1 MTIVSAKAEL
11 GRAAGLAWI
20 SQRVSEAE
28 GLSRYRLAREVCERF
43 DWRDARG
50 RLKEMACRK
59 ELVRLERSGALVL
72 PAARP
77 VSWPAVRE
85 VAAPAAPKFCG
96 RLCDL
101 EGVELQVVA
110 GGTDGSRHWNG
121 LMQAYHPLGS
131 GPLCGAQLRYLIVC
145 RRLGVIGGLSVSAP
159 AWRLSARDDWLG
171 WSDERRG
178 EQLSGIVCNSRFLIV
193 PGVVVKNLASHALGL
208 LARRIVADWRRRY
221 GIAPW
226 LMETYVEA
234 TRSGTVYRAANWIE
248 VGLTAG
254 RGRQDDG
261 HACAVPAKR
270 VFLRVLDAAALK
282 RLCGK
287 PQPTAAGWVHR
298 EFGGARLGD
307 RRLERRLLE
316 IAGAFAAQPMAAIP
330 QACGSWP
337 ATKAAYRFFDHERTT
352 MDRLLEPHRSATVER
367 MRREP
372 IVLVVQDTTSLA
384 YPGRPDMQGIGP
396 IGSWANGPKGLLLHN
411 TMAFRPDGLALGL
424 LDVQCWRRTR
434 FGIKKQRQA
443 KAIADKESAKWLRP
457 LAAVEQAA
465 RRCPDSRLV
474 TVCDREADIYELFE
488 LAHREG
494 HELLVRATQ
503 DRGLLHD
510 DDNGGGDN
518 DNGDGDDGGKGAGRL
533 RAHMASL
540 PPAAEVELAVPRHA
554 KQPARTAR
562 MAVRFAHLTLAAP
575 SKKKKLPPL
584 PMTVVWSSEIEPPAG
599 INKPLQWMLLS
610 NRPVEDLEQAL
621 ERLRWY
627 ACRWNIEVFHRTLK
641 SGCKIEQRQLGTAD
655 RLEACLA
662 IDMVVAWRI
671 QHLTWF
677 GRAVPNVP
685 CTVAFDDDQWKAIVV
700 FKTRKPPPQQP
711 PTLRQ
716 MIVLVATLGGFIARK
731 SDGDPGP
738 KSLWIGL
745 QRMDDITAMYQST
758 VAAFRNRPP

>member
-11 GRAAGLAWI
+11 GSAPGLAWI
-20 SQRVSEAE
+20 SRRVSEAE

-43 DWRDARG
+43 DWRDATG

-72 PAARP
+72 PAARV
-77 VSWPAVRE
+77 VSWQARE
-85 VAAPAAPKFCG
+85 GAAPEAVEFCG
-96 RLCDL
+96 ALCDL
-101 EGVELQVVA
+101 DGVELRMVV
-110 GGTDGSRHWNG
+110 GGTAGSGQWNR

-131 GPLCGAQLRYLIVC
+131 GPLCGAQLRYLIVS
-145 RRLGVIGGLSVSAP
+145 RRLGVIGGLAVSAP
-159 AWRLSARDDWLG
+159 AWRLGARDEWLG

-208 LARRIVADWRRRY
+208 LTRRIVADWRARY
-221 GIAPW
+221 GVAPW

-234 TRSGTVYRAANWIE
+234 THSGTVYRAANWLE

-254 RGRQDDG
+254 RGRQDGG
-261 HACAVPAKR
+261 HARAVPAKR

-282 RLCGK
+282 RQCGTR
-287 PQPTAAGWVHR
+287 PAGVAGWVHR
-298 EFGGARLGD
+298 EFAGAKLGD

-316 IAGAFAAQPMAAIP
+316 IAGAFGARPTAAIP
-330 QACGSWP
+330 QACRSW
-337 ATKAAYRFFDHERTT
+337 AAIKAAYRFFDHRSTT
-352 MDRLLEPHRSATVER
+352 MQSLLEPHRTATIER

-372 IVLVVQDTTSLA
+372 VVLVVQDTTSLNYSA
-384 YPGRPDMQGIGP
+384 RAEMQGIGP
-396 IGSWANGPKGLLLHN
+396 IGSKADGGPHGLLLHN

-424 LDVQCWRRTR
+424 LDVQCWRREK
-434 FGIKKQRQA
+434 FGVKKQRQS
-443 KAIADKESAKWLRP
+443 KPIADKESAKWLRP

-465 RRCPDSRLV
+465 GRCPNSRLV

-488 LAHREG
+488 LAHRQG
-494 HELLVRATQ
+494 HELLVRAMQ
-503 DRGLLHD
+503 DRTLHD
-510 DDNGGGDN
+510 GGGQ
-518 DNGDGDDGGKGAGRL
+518 L
-533 RAHMASL
+533 WPHMESL

-562 MAVRFAHLTLAAP
+562 MAVRFAALTLAP
-575 SKKKKLPPL
+575 PKKKKNLPPL
-584 PMTVVWSSEIEPPAG
+584 PMTVVWSSEIDPPPG
-599 INKPLQWMLLS
+599 VTPLQWVLLS
-610 NRPVEDLEQAL
+610 NRPVDALGQAL
-621 ERLRWY
+621 ERLQWY

-641 SGCKIEQRQLGTAD
+641 SGCKIEERQLGTAD

-671 QHLTWF
+671 QHLVWF
-677 GRAVPNVP
+677 GRAVPEMP
-685 CTVAFDDDQWKAIVV
+685 CTVAFDDDQWKALVV
-700 FKTRKPPPQQP
+700 FKTKKPPPPQP
-711 PTLRQ
+711 LTLRQ

-731 SDGDPGP
+731 HDGEPGTQT
-738 KSLWIGL
+738 LWIGL
-745 QRMDDITAMYQST
+745 QRMDDITAMYQSA

>member
-1 MTIVSAKAEL
+1 MTSVSAKAAL
-11 GRAAGLAWI
+11 RGGAGLAWI
-20 SQRVSEAE
+20 SHRVSEAE
-28 GLSRYRLAREVCERF
+28 GLSRYRLAREACERF
-43 DWRDARG
+43 DWRDATG

-59 ELVRLERSGALVL
+59 ELVRLERRGALVL

-77 VSWPAVRE
+77 VPWRASEQAVE
-85 VAAPAAPKFCG
+85 DAAPAPQFCG
-96 RLCDL
+96 KLC
-101 EGVELQVVA
+101 ELGEIELRVVA
-110 GGTDGSRHWNG
+110 SGSAESGQWNR
-121 LMQAYHPLGS
+121 LMQAWHPLGS

-145 RRLGVIGGLSVSAP
+145 RRLGPIGGLSVSAP

-171 WSDERRG
+171 WSDEKRG
-178 EQLSGIVCNSRFLIV
+178 EELSGIVCNSRFLIV

-208 LARRIVADWRRRY
+208 LARRIVADWHRRY

-234 TRSGTVYRAANWIE
+234 TRSGTVYRAANWTE

-270 VFLRVLDAAALK
+270 VFLRVLDPAALK

-287 PQPTAAGWVHR
+287 RPVAVAGWVHR
-298 EFGGARLGD
+298 EFAGARLGD
-307 RRLERRLLE
+307 RRLERRLIE
-316 IAGAFAAQPMAAIP
+316 IAGAFAVRPTGAIP
-330 QACGSWP
+330 QACGSWA

-352 MDRLLEPHRSATVER
+352 MDRLLEPHRGATVER

-372 IVLVVQDTTSLA
+372 VVLLVQDTTSLNYA
-384 YPGRPDMQGIGP
+384 GRPDMQGIGP
-396 IGSWANGPKGLLLHN
+396 IGSWANGPRGLLLHN

-465 RRCPDSRLV
+465 RHCPNSRLV
-474 TVCDREADIYELFE
+474 TVCDREADIYEFFE

-494 HELLVRATQ
+494 RELLVRATQ

-510 DDNGGGDN
+510 DDDK
-518 DNGDGDDGGKGAGRL
+518 DDGGKGASRL
-533 RAHMASL
+533 RAYMASL

-554 KQPARTAR
+554 GQPARTAR
-562 MAVRFAHLTLAAP
+562 MAVRFAHLTLAP
-575 SKKKKLPPL
+575 PGKKKNLPPL
-584 PMTVVWSSEIEPPAG
+584 PMTVVWSCEIDPPAG
-599 INKPLQWMLLS
+599 IKKPLQWMLLS
-610 NRPVEDLEQAL
+610 NRPVADLEQAL
-621 ERLRWY
+621 ERLQWY

-641 SGCKIEQRQLGTAD
+641 SGCKIEERQLGTAD

-671 QHLTWF
+671 QHLVWL
-677 GRAVPNVP
+677 GRAVPNLP
-685 CTVAFDDDQWKAIVV
+685 CTAVFTDEQWKAIVV
-700 FKTRKPPPQQP
+700 FKTNKPPPPQP
-711 PTLRQ
+711 LTLRQ
-716 MIVLVATLGGFIARK
+716 MMVLVAALGGFLARK
-731 SDGDPGP
+731 SDGNPGP

-745 QRMDDITAMYQST
+745 QRLDDITAGYRSA
-758 VAAFRNRPP
+758 VAAFHNRPP

>member
-1 MTIVSAKAEL
+1 MRIASARAEL
-11 GRAAGLAWI
+11 RSAAGLAWI
-20 SQRVSEAE
+20 GQRVGAAE
-28 GLSRYRLAREVCERF
+28 GVSRYRLAREACERF
-43 DWRDARG
+43 GWRDGMG

-59 ELVRLERSGALVL
+59 ELARLERSGTVVL

-77 VSWPAVRE
+77 VSWQAREGAVPPAG
-85 VAAPAAPKFCG
+85 KFCG
-96 RLCDL
+96 ELCDL
-101 EGVELQVVA
+101 EGVELRVVV
-110 GGTDGSRHWNG
+110 GSTSESRHWNG
-121 LMQAYHPLGS
+121 LMQAWHPQGS
-131 GPLCGAQLRYLIVC
+131 GPLCGAQLRYLIVS

-171 WSDERRG
+171 WSDGKRG

-193 PGVVVKNLASHALGL
+193 PGVVVKNLASHVLGL
-208 LARRIVADWRRRY
+208 LSRRIVADWHSRY

-226 LMETYVEA
+226 LMETYVEVP
-234 TRSGTVYRAANWIE
+234 RSGTVYRAANWIE

-254 RGRQDDG
+254 RGRQDDA

-287 PQPTAAGWVHR
+287 RPAAVAGWVHR
-298 EFGGARLGD
+298 EFGAARLGD

-316 IAGAFAAQPMAAIP
+316 IAAAFAAQPTAAIP

-352 MDRLLEPHRSATVER
+352 MDCLLEPHRGATVER

-372 IVLVVQDTTSLA
+372 VVLVVQDTTSLN
-384 YPGRPDMQGIGP
+384 YTGRPDMQGIGL

-424 LDVQCWRRTR
+424 LDVQCWRRDPAE
-434 FGIKKQRQA
+434 FGVKKQRQA

-465 RRCPDSRLV
+465 RHCPDSRLV

-488 LAHREG
+488 LAHRQG
-494 HELLVRATQ
+494 HELLVRAMQ
-503 DRGLLHD
+503 DRGLHHD
-510 DDNGGGDN
+510 DD
-518 DNGDGDDGGKGAGRL
+518 DDEDSGRL

-540 PPAAEVELAVPRHA
+540 APAAEVELAVPRHA
-554 KQPARTAR
+554 GQPARTAR
-562 MAVRFAHLTLAAP
+562 MAVRFANLTLAPPGKKTNLP
-575 SKKKKLPPL
+575 SL
-584 PMTVVWSSEIEPPAG
+584 PMTVVWSREIDPPPG
-599 INKPLQWMLLS
+599 VDQPLDWMLLA
-610 NRPVEDLEQAL
+610 NRPVDALDQAL

-641 SGCKIEQRQLGTAD
+641 SGCNIEDRQLGTAD

-677 GRAVPNVP
+677 GRAVPDMP
-685 CTVAFDDDQWKAIVV
+685 CTAVFDDDQWKAIVV
-700 FKTRKPPPQQP
+700 FKTRKPPPPQP
-711 PTLRQ
+711 PSLRQ
-716 MIVLVATLGGFIARK
+716 MIVMVAMLGGFIARK
-731 SDGDPGP
+731 RDGEPGTET
-738 KSLWIGL
+738 LWIGL
-745 QRMDDITAMYQST
+745 QRMDDITAMYQSA
-758 VAAFRNRPP
+758 VAAFLPRPP